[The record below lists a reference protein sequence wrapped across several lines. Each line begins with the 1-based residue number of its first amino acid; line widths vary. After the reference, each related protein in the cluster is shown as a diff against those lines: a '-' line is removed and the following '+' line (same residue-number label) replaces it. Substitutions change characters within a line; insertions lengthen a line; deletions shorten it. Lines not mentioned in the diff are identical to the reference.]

1 MAMLSER
8 VLGCG
13 PKEYEHLKAEIQR
26 TLRVA
31 NSVSELLTDDPRSRV
46 VLRSG
51 LDDDDLC
58 SKVSF
63 SAPESSFA

>member
-31 NSVSELLTDDPRSRV
+31 NPEPDQEDAGAGAAVA
-46 VLRSG
+46 G
-51 LDDDDLC
+51 L
-58 SKVSF
+58 F
-63 SAPESSFA
+63 